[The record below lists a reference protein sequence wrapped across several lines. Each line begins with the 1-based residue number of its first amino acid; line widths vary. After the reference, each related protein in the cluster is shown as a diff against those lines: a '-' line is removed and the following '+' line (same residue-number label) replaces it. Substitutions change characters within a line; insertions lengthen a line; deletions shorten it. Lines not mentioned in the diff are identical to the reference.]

1 MKICFITTHYDEYRG
16 GNEVFSALFKRIKG
30 EHEITVLTSKM
41 SADDFLGRT
50 ELIKIKT
57 RSHFYA
63 YNDHIFSKEAVRKL
77 SELLKK
83 DRFDLFVVNQVVGS
97 PMLKLRAFNTPI
109 IYVIHHPVS
118 VDIDLAL
125 AETGSFIGRLIWRIR
140 YGRMRSIQKNLV
152 RRFENVLTVSR
163 TAKDRI
169 VSDYHAP
176 ADKIKIIYNGIDT
189 DFYRKTKPAVPKSIL
204 ALGSY
209 QHPRRGFAYL
219 LSAYKILSQKGFR
232 ILDAGRRGEAQL
244 GQLRKIP
251 NVEILGMVE
260 KSKLPDL
267 FSQASVFVS
276 TSLFEG
282 FGLAIAQALACE
294 TPVAAFAGGAV
305 EEILNPINPGFICES
320 RNAAEL
326 ADKVVKYDRERGSLD
341 LKGCRNYILEKFSLE
356 KMASEYIDYFEGV
369 ASKAA

>member
-1 MKICFITTHYDEYRG
+1 MKICFITAHYDEYRG

-41 SADDFLGRT
+41 SANDFLGRT
-50 ELIKIKT
+50 ELIKVKT
-57 RSHFYA
+57 RSHLYA
-63 YNDHIFSKEAVRKL
+63 HNDYIFSKEAVRKL

-125 AETGSFIGRLIWRIR
+125 AETGSFIGRLIWRVR

-163 TAKDRI
+163 AAKDRI
-169 VSDYHAP
+169 VSDYHVP
-176 ADKIKIIYNGIDT
+176 SDKIKVIYNGVDT
-189 DFYRKTKPAVPKSIL
+189 DFYRKTKPAIPKSIL
-204 ALGSY
+204 TLGSY

-232 ILDAGRRGEAQL
+232 IVDVGRRGEDQL

-251 NVEILGMVE
+251 NIEILGMAE

-282 FGLAIAQALACE
+282 FGLAIAQSLSCE
-294 TPVAAFAGGAV
+294 TPVVAFAGGAV
-305 EEILNPINPGFICES
+305 EEIVAPVNPDFVCGP
-320 RNAAEL
+320 RNVIEL
-326 ADKVVKYDRERGSLD
+326 ADKVIKYDRERNSLD
-341 LKGCRNYILEKFSLE
+341 LKGCRNYILERFSLE
-356 KMASEYIDYFEGV
+356 EMASKYVEYFADII
-369 ASKAA
+369 SRAA